1 MRRHSPFRLNA
12 PPPMAQPMVVP
23 VAASTA
29 GTPAE
34 TTVPMVQ
41 GVSRRRQRRVRWEIR
56 RLERVRHHSVLLS
69 VSLCISL
76 CLSVSLSVSVCVSQ
90 CLSSVFESKPYLK
103 ILYDYQ
109 GSIKFSHYSLYFR
122 FKPRVL
128 ICARVCTG
136 TSLCVCVLVLVY
148 CVLLSSFQVALHA
161 LPPAARWVRYV
172 SRCGLPS

>member
-90 CLSSVFESKPYLK
+90 W